1 MARLRTGCAIAKKI
15 RKGNRTYID
24 WYARVQYFDATG
36 KRIQKHQKPKHNTK
50 TAARELAK
58 EMVRDL
64 ESEGP
69 QSLDSSQMTFSEL
82 AQYYKETYLIEPEYV
97 DGRKV
102 AGLRNKYD
110 FEKRLEALKA
120 FFRNQKIRSITYGD
134 LKRYRST
141 RLKTPVVVGRNTRG
155 TEAKGNPST
164 RQRSIAT
171 VNRELSLLRRVFNVA
186 VENGWI
192 VKNPFSTGASLITL
206 ADEKPRER
214 ILTKDEEDKLLA
226 ACSDWRAHLR
236 PIIIMALDTGMRR
249 GEMFKLK
256 WGDVDFENRIIMIHA
271 FNTKTMRERQVAL
284 SSRLTSELR
293 GMWEQSNQNPDE
305 LVFGISTSVKT
316 AFNKVKRI
324 AGIPDL
330 RFHDLRHTHATRL
343 VAKQLPLSEVG
354 RVLGHTQANTT
365 FRYINPN
372 IETARRVAQIM
383 DELNGFGDSKEA
395 VH

>member
-15 RKGNRTYID
+15 KKGNRTFIE

-58 EMVRDL
+58 DMVRDL
-64 ESEGP
+64 EIGGP
-69 QSLDSSQMTFSEL
+69 QSLDSSQMSFSEL
-82 AQYYKETYLIEPEYV
+82 AQYYKETYLIEPEYI

-110 FEKRLEALKA
+110 YEKRLETLKA
-120 FFRNQKIRSITYGD
+120 FFRKQKVRSITYGD

-155 TEAKGNPST
+155 TEAKGNPT
-164 RQRSIAT
+164 KRQRSIAT
-171 VNRELSLLRRVFNVA
+171 VNRELSLLRRILNVA

-206 ADEKPRER
+206 ADEKHRER
-214 ILTKDEEDKLLA
+214 ILTKEEEDKLLA
-226 ACSDWRAHLR
+226 ACTDWRAHLK

-256 WGDVDFENRIIMIHA
+256 WADVDFQNRIITIHA
-271 FNTKTMRERQVAL
+271 FNTKTMRERQVAM
-284 SSRLTSELR
+284 SARLTLELR
-293 GMWEQSNQNPDE
+293 GLWEKSTQNRDD
-305 LVFGISTSVKT
+305 LVFGIETSVKT
-316 AFNKVKRI
+316 AFDKVKKV
-324 AGIPDL
+324 AGISDL

-343 VAKQLPLSEVG
+343 VSKHLPLSEVG
-354 RVLGHTQANTT
+354 KALGHTQANTT
-365 FRYINPN
+365 FRYVNPN
-372 IETARRVAQIM
+372 IESARRIAAIVDEFNNSLEEDAQR
-383 DELNGFGDSKEA
+383 
-395 VH
+395 